1 MLATVGVGE
10 PPDRDLRQAQRE
22 AVARVN
28 WRELLPKVERFAV
41 SFGASPANAKDVV
54 HTVITHLLE
63 GKTAWNPAEGTDIA
77 RYMMAA
83 VRRTLSDERRSARSR
98 YEAPSGILED
108 APDPHADA
116 SSTPEAQEA
125 RDAARL
131 ARVRTALVK
140 DSLALA
146 ILDLSTA
153 GVAKPADQ
161 AARLG
166 VAVNTVYDA
175 RDRLARCAKRIA
187 NEDAAEQKEESAE

>member
-10 PPDRDLRQAQRE
+10 PPDRSLREAQRE
-22 AVARVN
+22 AVARPD
-28 WRELLPKVERFAV
+28 WKGLLPKLERFV
-41 SFGASPANAKDVV
+41 RSRGASSSSAKDAVHAVV
-54 HTVITHLLE
+54 TQLLD
-63 GKTAWNPAEGTDIA
+63 GRAAWNPAEGPDIA
-77 RYMMAA
+77 RYLMAA
-83 VRRTLSDERRSARSR
+83 VRSTLRHERRSARSR
-98 YEAPSGILED
+98 YETPSGILED